1 MTYCV
6 NNENSL
12 NTNNSTLVTAVA
24 NNYTVHNDSNKV
36 IFDMPNHTHVY
47 DVSSSNSKWLYEC
60 RVISGSFLQL
70 QETVGQGIV
79 NSYI

>member
-12 NTNNSTLVTAVA
+12 NANNSMLVTAVA
-24 NNYTVHNDSNKV
+24 NNYTVHNDSNKE
-36 IFDMPNHTHVY
+36 ITDMPNHTHV
-47 DVSSSNSKWLYEC
+47 SPSNPKWLSEC
-60 RVISGSFLQL
+60 RIISGLFLQL